1 MPSAQQ
7 PRPTTPSAQQ
17 PRPTTPSA
25 QQPRPTTPSA
35 QQSRPTTPSAQQPR
49 PTTPR
54 TGQAAPVP
62 RTGQAVPRPPAP
74 PVRINPTTTVAARP
88 GGAGVVI
95 NHTRPD
101 GSRVVVEQHAAAG
114 GGRQVVA
121 YRESRDAARG
131 TQTRVYTDGHRLTT
145 GQGFV
150 QVSAPRQMTVTRF
163 NNGLNAA
170 YLPNGRPVFRDQ
182 FIQRG
187 GQRAI
192 QRTVFTSIVA
202 GRPVALGV
210 PVVRVYAVSP
220 FRGVVIYP
228 YYPVVYQPVYYGM
241 FLSPFPVAVAYGP
254 ACLLCPSPVVAF
266 GAPIVAYTDP
276 EDLVGDLQIATAFDD
291 GESELDVADL
301 PPPPPGYAPPPDLPP
316 PPSDADISD
325 LQQEVA
331 SLQQQVSDQAA
342 TNADLQA
349 QLAAQQD
356 KTAALQAQA
365 AAQQAA
371 ARKATVRVPE
381 DVRQQVR
388 REVKEDIAL
397 HQQQQPLALPH
408 VMASAEAQ
416 NYIFQVS
423 DTIDAT
429 TADTGEACSLSTG
442 DLIKFDAVPQ
452 GNDPSAPMRVVTSKP
467 GSCGAGAVVQ
477 VGMSDLQ
484 DMLNGFSERLEAN
497 MQKVHDQYAGK

>member
-1 MPSAQQ
+1 
-7 PRPTTPSAQQ
+7 
-17 PRPTTPSA
+17 
-25 QQPRPTTPSA
+25 
-35 QQSRPTTPSAQQPR
+35 
-49 PTTPR
+49 
-54 TGQAAPVP
+54 V
-62 RTGQAVPRPPAP
+62 
-74 PVRINPTTTVAARP
+74 PVRPIPLNPSTTVAARP

-95 NHTRPD
+95 NHVRPD
-101 GSRVVVEQHAAAG
+101 GSRVVVEQHAVPG

-121 YRESRDAARG
+121 YSETRDAARG
-131 TQTRVYTDGHRLTT
+131 TQTRVYTDGRRLTT
-145 GQGFV
+145 GRDFV
-150 QVSAPRQMTVTRF
+150 QFSAPRGLTVTRF
-163 NNGLNAA
+163 NNGLHAA

-182 FIQRG
+182 FIERG

-202 GRPVALGV
+202 GTAIALGV
-210 PVVRVYAVSP
+210 PLIQV
-220 FRGVVIYP
+220 FGVTPYGGVMIYP

-241 FLSPFPVAVAYGP
+241 FLSPFPAPVIYGP
-254 ACLLCPSPVVAF
+254 ACLICPPPVVAF

-291 GESELDVADL
+291 GETELDVANE
-301 PPPPPGYAPPPDLPP
+301 PPPPPGFAPPPDLPP
-316 PPSDADISD
+316 PPSDADVSA

-331 SLQQQVSDQAA
+331 ALQQQVADQAA
-342 TNADLQA
+342 SNADLQA

-356 KTAALQAQA
+356 TTAALQSQV

-371 ARKATVRVPE
+371 AQKTAVRVPE
-381 DVRQQVR
+381 DVRQQMH

-397 HQQQQPLALPH
+397 HQQQHPLALPD

-429 TADTGEACSLSTG
+429 TADSGEACSLSTG

-452 GNDPSAPMRVVTSKP
+452 GSDPAAPMRVVTSKP

-477 VGMSDLQ
+477 VSVSDLQ
-484 DMLNGFSERLEAN
+484 GMLNGFSERLEAN